1 MADQPLLDDSLMKFS
16 EISVIAD
23 ERRNNGGS
31 PRNPPNSARA
41 GWSVSSISN
50 SQGNDS
56 RNFDEEKSNNSPKSW
71 QSRNRMSA
79 NSSEPNVP
87 IRSNGSN
94 NELEFSKALE
104 EYFMAEMNKKLA

>member
-1 MADQPLLDDSLMKFS
+1 MKVSPSSEWKLQYLDQKPVAEQPLLDESLMKFS

-31 PRNPPNSARA
+31 PRMPPNSARA

-56 RNFDEEKSNNSPKSW
+56 RHFDEEESKNSP
-71 QSRNRMSA
+71 
-79 NSSEPNVP
+79 
-87 IRSNGSN
+87 RSC
-94 NELEFSKALE
+94 
-104 EYFMAEMNKKLA
+104 